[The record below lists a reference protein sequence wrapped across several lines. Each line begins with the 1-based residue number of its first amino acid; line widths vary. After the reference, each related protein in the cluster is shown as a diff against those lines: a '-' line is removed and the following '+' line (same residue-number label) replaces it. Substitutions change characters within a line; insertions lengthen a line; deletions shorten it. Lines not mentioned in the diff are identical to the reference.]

1 MTARRVQALEPG
13 RKIMPPRPPPTRRR
27 DGRRFFHRR
36 KVCAFC
42 VDKIKPKLIDYKDIP
57 RLRRYVSEW
66 AKIESHRRT
75 GTCPP
80 HQRALATAIKRA
92 RYVALLPY
100 TGGHSLV
107 PLGFGDASR
116 GDRFRRERGPF
127 RPPPAPVAPVAPVA
141 ASEPATG
148 DSPNTVEDQHEPPSS
163 GASGIVDQT
172 ELTNQEGSDSS
183 LETAESSAEV
193 NASVSGNDEVVGE
206 SS

>member
-1 MTARRVQALEPG
+1 
-13 RKIMPPRPPPTRRR
+13 MPPRPPRRR

-42 VDKIKPKLIDYKDIP
+42 VDKIKIIDYKDVP
-57 RLRRYVSEW
+57 RLRRYISEW

-107 PLGFGDASR
+107 PLGFGDSSR
-116 GDRFRRERGPF
+116 GDRFRRDRGPF
-127 RPPPAPVAPVAPVA
+127 RPPAPAAPSVAQQVTPVAPPESPSGVAIAEPETAVPETDTA
-141 ASEPATG
+141 PDTDTDIADSEASNPNGDEGGPESSVDTEASAT
-148 DSPNTVEDQHEPPSS
+148 EA
-163 GASGIVDQT
+163 GASTPEADGA
-172 ELTNQEGSDSS
+172 SD
-183 LETAESSAEV
+183 
-193 NASVSGNDEVVGE
+193 NDEGP
-206 SS
+206 S